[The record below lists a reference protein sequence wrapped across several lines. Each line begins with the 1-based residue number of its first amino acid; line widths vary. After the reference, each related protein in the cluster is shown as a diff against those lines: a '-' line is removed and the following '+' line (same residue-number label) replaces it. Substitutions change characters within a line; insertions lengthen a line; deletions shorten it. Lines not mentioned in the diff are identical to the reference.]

1 MLYAL
6 LVHRN
11 MLQISSNATNV
22 SFMAE
27 NVLFC
32 EGHCVKMFGSG
43 KVSVISGS
51 IDAKNA
57 EDDAD
62 GSAAKLCQPLG
73 I

>member
-1 MLYAL
+1 
-6 LVHRN
+6 
-11 MLQISSNATNV
+11 
-22 SFMAE
+22 MAE